1 MEYPN
6 NGAKRIQ
13 PREAPENGISR
24 VRKSRKKLKKSSA
37 PQGVTANNKKAGEGD
52 ERNDSKRALQA
63 DTILKGLRLGRKRN
77 SQAHRVYNSIN
88 LTM

>member
-37 PQGVTANNKKAGEGD
+37 PQGVTANNKKQVKEMNEMTANELYGLIQYLKALGWD
-52 ERNDSKRALQA
+52 EKEIVKLIECITR
-63 DTILKGLRLGRKRN
+63 
-77 SQAHRVYNSIN
+77 
-88 LTM
+88 